1 MHPLPLLLSFF
12 IMQSAVVAEPSQ
24 VPSANSS
31 SIEGQQCKADASHW
45 QCGVGQRELDGLSLG
60 VASSAHNAQND
71 LSLHSE
77 ESFATWLGGILH
89 RVWSVV
95 CDFATEQTPPDAGAD
110 GSEKSV
116 PIDAGIDE
124 RAPIDS
130 DSTPLDAGLVDMQV
144 GDAHSDTEAEAG
156 TLSNSIAL
164 PSKPVDLSRARAP
177 SSQMTAVQATPVS
190 LKSLPFLGVMAD
202 VGVPDGLI
210 VSVVYRPWDW
220 MRLSAGGGSNSISA
234 GWRAGIT
241 LLPLGA
247 GPSASLEYGRYL
259 DGNANALAKRFMG
272 SDFAGSSG
280 LDRIGYE
287 YLNANLGLDFGF
299 RDLVF
304 FLHGG
309 VTMIRGQLHN
319 LGSGNST
326 SNTEIIVPHDPN
338 FKASGPSAQL
348 GLIVYLW

>member
-1 MHPLPLLLSFF
+1 MHPLPLLLSFL
-12 IMQSAVVAEPSQ
+12 IMQTAVVAGPSQ
-24 VPSANSS
+24 VSSTSSS
-31 SIEGQQCKADASHW
+31 SIEDLLCKDETSHW
-45 QCGVGQRELDGLSLG
+45 RCGVGQLAIDGLSLG
-60 VASSAHNAQND
+60 VASSAPNAQND

-77 ESFATWLGGILH
+77 ESFAAWLGGILH
-89 RVWSVV
+89 RVWSAV
-95 CDFATEQTPPDAGAD
+95 CGLAIEQTPFDAGAS
-110 GSEKSV
+110 SEKAV

-130 DSTPLDAGLVDMQV
+130 DSTPIDAGLVNMQV
-144 GDAHSDTEAEAG
+144 VDAHADAESEER
-156 TLSNSIAL
+156 TLSNAIVL
-164 PSKPVDLSRARAP
+164 PSKPVDVSRDRVP
-177 SSQMTAVQATPVS
+177 SDQVTAVQATPVS
-190 LKSLPFLGVMAD
+190 LKSLPILGVMAD

-220 MRLSAGGGSNSISA
+220 MRLSAGGGTNSISA

-247 GPSASLEYGRYL
+247 GPSASLVYGRYL

-272 SDFAGSSG
+272 SDFTGSSA

-309 VTMIRGQLHN
+309 VTVIRGQLHN

-326 SNTEIIVPHDPN
+326 SKTEIIVPHDPN

-348 GLIVYLW
+348 GLIVYFW